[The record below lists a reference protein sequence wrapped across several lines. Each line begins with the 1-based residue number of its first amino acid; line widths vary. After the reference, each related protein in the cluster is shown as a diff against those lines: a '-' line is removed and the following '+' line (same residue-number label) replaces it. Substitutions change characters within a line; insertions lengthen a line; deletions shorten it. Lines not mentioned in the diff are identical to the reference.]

1 MPTTKTRPSEARR
14 VIRMSEY
21 FETCSTRDR
30 ARSFYPR
37 LVDLLRVMPQDRE
50 VVISFEAV
58 AFVSPSFLDEL
69 LVKLSEDQP
78 DVARRLVLL
87 GVSRFVAE
95 RLRSVLSHWKASWT
109 LKPRPEEGAF
119 QLV

>member
-1 MPTTKTRPSEARR
+1 MPTTKIRQSEARR

-30 ARSFYPR
+30 ARAFYPR
-37 LVDLLRVMPQDRE
+37 LADLLRDMPQDRE
-50 VVISFEAV
+50 VILSFEDV

-78 DVARRLVLL
+78 EVARRLVLL

-95 RLRSVLSHWKASWT
+95 RLRSVLSHRKVSWT
-109 LKPRPEEGAF
+109 LEPRTEEGTF